1 MLKNMITH
9 PEIFARLYW
18 LPCATWYKIALLFV
32 LRLFPSKRIKDSG
45 KNQLETF
52 TFNLYDS
59 LWKEN
64 ELSSWSRMVVTL
76 IKKLIL
82 NAAPE
87 STKRFNK
94 ILLSETAEFFG
105 RFTAND

>member
-1 MLKNMITH
+1 M
-9 PEIFARLYW
+9 
-18 LPCATWYKIALLFV
+18 LLFV

-64 ELSSWSRMVVTL
+64 ELASWSRMVVTL

-82 NAAPE
+82 NAASE
-87 STKRFNK
+87 GTKRFNK
-94 ILLSETAEFFG
+94 ILMSATAEFFG

>member
-45 KNQLETF
+45 KNQLETYI
-52 TFNLYDS
+52 TYNV
-59 LWKEN
+59 K
-64 ELSSWSRMVVTL
+64 M
-76 IKKLIL
+76 
-82 NAAPE
+82 
-87 STKRFNK
+87 
-94 ILLSETAEFFG
+94 
-105 RFTAND
+105 

>member
-1 MLKNMITH
+1 M
-9 PEIFARLYW
+9 
-18 LPCATWYKIALLFV
+18 LLFV
-32 LRLFPSKRIKDSG
+32 LRLFPSKRIKDRG

-64 ELSSWSRMVVTL
+64 ELASWSRMVVTL

-82 NAAPE
+82 NAASE
-87 STKRFNK
+87 GTKRFNK
-94 ILLSETAEFFG
+94 ILVSATAEFFG
-105 RFTAND
+105 RFMAND

>member
-1 MLKNMITH
+1 MEGK
-9 PEIFARLYW
+9 RL
-18 LPCATWYKIALLFV
+18 A
-32 LRLFPSKRIKDSG
+32 
-45 KNQLETF
+45 
-52 TFNLYDS
+52 
-59 LWKEN
+59 
-64 ELSSWSRMVVTL
+64 SWSQMVVIL
-76 IKKLIL
+76 IKKLIW